1 MLLTAFGGFGSAVS
15 AGNTLGGAVTSPGS
29 TSTDWRIGSWA
40 GGVAGTASGVV
51 TGSAAVANLVASSAA
66 ATAQTAAT
74 AAQGMAEWFQGVK
87 TGLDLA
93 GADVPAQIAADVARS
108 AQEAATA
115 QAQADAAAASAK
127 KSKWPAPILIAANI
141 IHVAQNM
148 LNGFGAPNKGDILET
163 AAGRL
168 DLAAKDLTMAA
179 NTTGWTNDDGGAEAK
194 YSEGNQAQQERVK
207 KMAAIDRDFNKALTK
222 QAGQVADIRGAFGY
236 VTAVYAVAI
245 PACGAL
251 TASGQEKVSL
261 GIQTA
266 IALTCA
272 SADTAAQVVHRS
284 NVVANGNVI
293 QGLATQYQDLETA
306 ATAYLTEVNN
316 ACCPHNAAETTTP

>member
-1 MLLTAFGGFGSAVS
+1 
-15 AGNTLGGAVTSPGS
+15 
-29 TSTDWRIGSWA
+29 
-40 GGVAGTASGVV
+40 VAGTASGVV

-74 AAQGMAEWFQGVK
+74 AAEIQSAVW
-87 TGLDLA
+87 A
-93 GADVPAQIAADVARS
+93 GAASQS
-108 AQEAATA
+108 AFLQGQATTAATASAAA

-141 IHVAQNM
+141 IHVAQNI
-148 LNGFGAPNKGDILET
+148 LNGLGAPNKGDILET

-194 YSEGNQAQQERVK
+194 YSRENGNQQERVK

-266 IALTCA
+266 IALTCFA
-272 SADTAAQVVHRS
+272 ADTAAQSIHHE

-293 QGLATQYQDLETA
+293 QGLATQYQDLATA

-316 ACCPHNAAETTTP
+316 ACCPHNAETPTP

>member
-1 MLLTAFGGFGSAVS
+1 
-15 AGNTLGGAVTSPGS
+15 
-29 TSTDWRIGSWA
+29 
-40 GGVAGTASGVV
+40 
-51 TGSAAVANLVASSAA
+51 
-66 ATAQTAAT
+66 
-74 AAQGMAEWFQGVK
+74 
-87 TGLDLA
+87 
-93 GADVPAQIAADVARS
+93 
-108 AQEAATA
+108 
-115 QAQADAAAASAK
+115 
-127 KSKWPAPILIAANI
+127 
-141 IHVAQNM
+141 
-148 LNGFGAPNKGDILET
+148 
-163 AAGRL
+163 
-168 DLAAKDLTMAA
+168 
-179 NTTGWTNDDGGAEAK
+179 
-194 YSEGNQAQQERVK
+194 
-207 KMAAIDRDFNKALTK
+207 MAAIDRNFNKALTK

-306 ATAYLTEVNN
+306 ATAYLTGVNK
-316 ACCPHNAAETTTP
+316 ACCPHAAQTPTP

>member
-1 MLLTAFGGFGSAVS
+1 MDPTMLLTAFGGFGSAVS
-15 AGNTLGGAVTSPGS
+15 AGNTLAGAVTSPGI
-29 TSTDWRIGSWA
+29 TSTDWRIGSIV
-40 GGVAGTASGVV
+40 GGVAGTVSGVA
-51 TGSAAVANLVASSAA
+51 TGSAAVASLLASGAA
-66 ATAQTAAT
+66 ATAQAAATAAEIQSAVWAGVASQSAFLQGQATTAAT
-74 AAQGMAEWFQGVK
+74 AS
-87 TGLDLA
+87 
-93 GADVPAQIAADVARS
+93 AA
-108 AQEAATA
+108 A
-115 QAQADAAAASAK
+115 QAQATAAAQKAA

-148 LNGFGAPNKGDILET
+148 LNGFGGPNKGDILET

-194 YSEGNQAQQERVK
+194 YSEGNQVQQERVK

-245 PACGAL
+245 PVCGAL
-251 TASGQEKVSL
+251 TASGQEKVSI

-293 QGLATQYQDLETA
+293 QGLATQYQDLATA
-306 ATAYLTEVNN
+306 ATGYLTGVKN
-316 ACCPHNAAETTTP
+316 ACCPHTA